1 MKIEAVTIGE
11 ATIVAIGASDHQDQR
26 ATLRNLLA
34 VVLDVVGDIAR
45 HERAGWLEA
54 QQFLDR
60 LRNQFRI
67 LDDLTALVGMLGQR
81 LAHPADQP
89 VGRFVAGAG
98 NETTNRRSAEHTS
111 ELHSLMRTSYA
122 VFCLKKK
129 KTIHT
134 QHQ

>member
-1 MKIEAVTIGE
+1 MGE

-60 LRNQFRI
+60 LRNQLRV

-89 VGRFVAGAG
+89 V
-98 NETTNRRSAEHTS
+98 RSEEHTS
-111 ELHSLMRTSYA
+111 ELQSLMRTSYA
-122 VFCLKKK
+122 VFC
-129 KTIHT
+129 
-134 QHQ
+134 